1 MSLVHRVIKLN
12 EPFKIR
18 GYTVP
23 QWILMA
29 VALGLA
35 FLIGTKVPQ
44 DWKLGNLPVGF
55 LVGLAIFC
63 GAIVFIS
70 ATQMRP
76 ISWWKNA
83 FLYKLKLMPLVYLP
97 HAEEGAIYPDPT
109 IEEAVKREDR
119 GYVELGADDD

>member
-18 GYTVP
+18 GYTVS
-23 QWILMA
+23 QWILMGVS
-29 VALGLA
+29 VAAA
-35 FLIGTKVPQ
+35 FFIGTKIPQ
-44 DWKLGNLPVGF
+44 DWKVGHLPVGF

-76 ISWWKNA
+76 MSWWKNA
-83 FLYKLKLMPLVYLP
+83 LLYKLKLVPMVYLP
-97 HAEEGAIYPDPT
+97 HPEEGVIYPDPT
-109 IEEAVKREDR
+109 IEDVVKREDSN
-119 GYVELGADDD
+119 YVQLGADD

>member
-18 GYTVP
+18 GYTVS

-35 FLIGTKVPQ
+35 FFLGTKVPQ
-44 DWKLGNLPVGF
+44 DWKVGNLPVGF

-76 ISWWKNA
+76 ISWWRNA
-83 FLYKLKLMPLVYLP
+83 VLYKLKLIPSVYLP
-97 HAEEGAIYPDPT
+97 HPEEGAIYPDPS
-109 IEEAVKREDR
+109 IEDEGKREDNA
-119 GYVELGADDD
+119 YVELGADD